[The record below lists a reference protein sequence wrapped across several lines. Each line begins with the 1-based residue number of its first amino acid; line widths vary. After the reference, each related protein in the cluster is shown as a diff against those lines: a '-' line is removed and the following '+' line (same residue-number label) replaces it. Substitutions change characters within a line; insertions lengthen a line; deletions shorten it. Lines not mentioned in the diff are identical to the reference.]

1 MRALPITVTA
11 LAAALLLT
19 ACDGGGT
26 SDEKTAGG
34 GAAAAGNACAIGKV
48 GLEVGPVNAAPA
60 AGDTGNVSVTVTNT
74 GSECTLNGFPAV
86 ALEAGSASADVPKDA
101 AAQAQK
107 LTLAKDAT
115 ASFTLTYVR
124 GEAGGAK
131 SFAADS
137 MKFSLPGADTTH
149 DFDWTYGAVALK
161 DGTDKPDVSVSAFQQ
176 AGD

>member
-19 ACDGGGT
+19 ACDGGGGT

-34 GAAAAGNACAIGKV
+34 GAAAGNACAIGKV

-86 ALEAGSASADVPKDA
+86 ALGAGSASADVPKDA

-149 DFDWTYGAVALK
+149 SFDWTYGDVALK